1 ELILRQFST
10 QPHEWLPIGER
21 VQHLVLMAS
30 SSYKLNSCE
39 RGLGFLLNGI
49 ETLVGD
55 LRDPAYPLPIRL
67 RLAQLIAKN
76 GFGMFGHLSD
86 LLDNNSP
93 DRTIPEL
100 DGSYL
105 GDRLSETQSLPIS
118 PGSLILVLLWHK
130 HTRSPDAKAWLE
142 KAQQSYPNFQGIPA
156 SADILPLLPYIP

>member
-1 ELILRQFST
+1 
-10 QPHEWLPIGER
+10 
-21 VQHLVLMAS
+21 
-30 SSYKLNSCE
+30 YKLNSCE

-156 SADILPLLPYIP
+156 SADILRLLPYIP